1 MIKIIRAFDEHLHIL
16 TKIGSKTL
24 HESHGRSAPAHIMN
38 AYVDEKFS
46 EAALQAE
53 LSDPDNIFHIIYY
66 NNIPT
71 GYSKI
76 IYNIPI
82 DPVPLSNITKME
94 RLYLLEEFHGLKLGH
109 ELMEFNMNL
118 SKQNNQAGM
127 WLYVW
132 KENQRALDFYKKKG
146 FIIVGDG
153 LFRLT
158 DEHSNPNWQMYLQ
171 YW

>member
-1 MIKIIRAFDEHLHIL
+1 MIKISRASDEHLPIL
-16 TKIGSKTL
+16 TSIGSKTL

-46 EAALQAE
+46 EAALKEE
-53 LSDPDNIFHIIYY
+53 LDDPNNIFHIIYY

-82 DPVPLSNITKME
+82 DPVPFSNITKME

-109 ELMEFNMNL
+109 ELMEFNVNL

-132 KENQRALDFYKKKG
+132 KENHRALRFYEKAG
-146 FIIVGDG
+146 FTIVGDG
-153 LFRLT
+153 WFRLT
-158 DEHSNPNWQMYLQ
+158 EEHSNPNWQMYLE
-171 YW
+171 Y